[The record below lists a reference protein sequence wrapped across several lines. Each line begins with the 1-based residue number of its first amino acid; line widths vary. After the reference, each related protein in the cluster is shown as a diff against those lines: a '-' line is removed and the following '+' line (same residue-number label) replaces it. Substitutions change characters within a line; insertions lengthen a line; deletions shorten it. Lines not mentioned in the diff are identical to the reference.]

1 MPTRRRRATASVATL
16 AAALV
21 LVGCAAERD
30 PVPSP
35 TTIAPVDPIEQPR
48 SEPGEIPD
56 FVEGGTAEQ
65 NLDYF
70 VFRLEALVAQEPQP
84 SSRQLV
90 DTLVVAGFDQAVMEV
105 TADVTPLGSR
115 TDSILVAVRLDEQCL
130 IGQVVDGRAVTDV
143 SDVLGTGECLV
154 GRTLSIDW

>member
-1 MPTRRRRATASVATL
+1 
-16 AAALV
+16 
-21 LVGCAAERD
+21 
-30 PVPSP
+30 
-35 TTIAPVDPIEQPR
+35 VDPIEQPR